1 MGGKARVSLWQDDVT
16 GVPKKCLLG
25 KPMFFFLSLQKY
37 KRQISLQI
45 YLLGRQIMV
54 SPVAHRAYLFR
65 RPCVRVT

>member
-16 GVPKKCLLG
+16 GVPEGFLLG
-25 KPMFFFLSLQKY
+25 KAMSFLSLQKY

-45 YLLGRQIMV
+45 YLLGCQIMV
-54 SPVAHRAYLFR
+54 SPVAYRPYLFR